1 MPMAQAA
8 GCPLP
13 PRNRPHARGCGLHL
27 PALGRHRPGGAGG
40 RPLLVVVR
48 KWLLRKEPEWL
59 GGARSGAPA
68 LWAGDLNSVCG
79 RGFGLGVFVP
89 RC

>member
-27 PALGRHRPGGAGG
+27 PALGGHRPGEPAERGGG
-40 RPLLVVVR
+40 RCLSLLGNGFCGR
-48 KWLLRKEPEWL
+48 NRSGSEGLGQALLR
-59 GGARSGAPA
+59 SG
-68 LWAGDLNSVCG
+68 LET
-79 RGFGLGVFVP
+79 
-89 RC
+89 